1 MRPALFNIIT
11 ARVPEADLLIDTMTV
26 RPQGNRAFLIS
37 NTIRRL
43 KAADIW
49 TKLDVLWML
58 AAHDAQAGRLN
69 WKTPAS
75 FALTAVNSPT
85 FTTDRGYAGNGTT
98 SYLDTGFILG
108 THAVQSTATAACA
121 GVYLNGGTT
130 TPASGAVNLGVN
142 DFTNSTIL
150 PRGTSSGGTGMRGRI
165 NSTTTND
172 LSGTLT
178 SPMGLYVLDRPS
190 NTTLNGYDDGVL
202 NGTVAQSSAALPA
215 TYSVYLGANNSIGP
229 GPANFSDNRI
239 AAAFMGAS
247 LSAAQHLALY
257 RITQNFLASMGAA
270 L

>member
-1 MRPALFNIIT
+1 MAFDSF
-11 ARVPEADLLIDTMTV
+11 AQVDADTRRLRAAMTV
-26 RPQGNRAFLIS
+26 PPPPGRLWAIDQ
-37 NTIRRL
+37 TIRQL
-43 KAADIW
+43 KQHGIW
-49 TKLDVLWML
+49 QCLDVLWML
-58 AAHDAQAGRLN
+58 AAHDAQAARLN
-69 WKTPAS
+69 WKAPVS

-85 FTTDRGYAGNGTT
+85 FTRDRGYAGNGTT
-98 SYLDTGFILG
+98 SYLDTGFILA
-108 THAVQSTATAACA
+108 TNSVQATATAACA

-130 TPASGAVNLGVN
+130 TAASGAVNLGVN

-178 SPMGLYVLDRPS
+178 SPMGLYVLDRPDS
-190 NTTLNGYDDGVL
+190 ATLNGYDEGVL
-202 NGTVAQSSAALPA
+202 NGTFAQASAALPA

-239 AAAFMGAS
+239 ASAFMGAS
-247 LSAAQHLALY
+247 LSAAQHAALY